1 MYARKWPLPLSPV
14 QVSGITGILSEAP
27 TITGEL
33 CSGARSP
40 PLILS
45 LPAEHLSNCSFISKI
60 NQEETQE
67 ILPFS
72 WSYWCHHD
80 LYSHQSA
87 RFSFIFFLTF
97 PFASMSPLLEHE
109 AWGMSQQD

>member
-40 PLILS
+40 PLIIS
-45 LPAEHLSNCSFISKI
+45 LPAEHFSYCIFNLKSTKKRRKKFCLSVALIGVIMTFIAISQPVFLSFS
-60 NQEETQE
+60 
-67 ILPFS
+67 S
-72 WSYWCHHD
+72 
-80 LYSHQSA
+80 
-87 RFSFIFFLTF
+87 
-97 PFASMSPLLEHE
+97 
-109 AWGMSQQD
+109 